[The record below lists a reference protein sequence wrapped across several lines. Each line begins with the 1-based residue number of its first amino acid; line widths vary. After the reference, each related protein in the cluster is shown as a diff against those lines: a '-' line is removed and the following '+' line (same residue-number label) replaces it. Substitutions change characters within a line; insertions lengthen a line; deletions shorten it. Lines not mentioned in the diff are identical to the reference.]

1 VKHVAS
7 LALCLAVL
15 TLAGQA
21 SVNFEKATIT
31 YIQKDVAVA
40 DVKLLSLDGNVVQK
54 TNAYLN
60 QPITKENA
68 VVTGDKSRAELKFND
83 GSVVRLGQ
91 FTVFTFKEG
100 TRDIDLKQGSALMNV
115 PKGMGRTNIK
125 AAAVTAAITG
135 TTVLFQVFDGFGAIY
150 VYEGTVE
157 GPNGQVLGPGEVLI
171 FENGKY
177 RKEEFDISQGVKS
190 AGLFTKFT
198 ASPNAGLF
206 TLDQILRLIAS
217 QKDADVPDNSDK
229 EKFIDAILNREIE
242 SEGKQNQNEEHDDN
256 PDSPDPN

>member
-1 VKHVAS
+1 MKPTALLAFCLAALS
-7 LALCLAVL
+7 LAAE
-15 TLAGQA
+15 AR
-21 SVNFEKATIT
+21 VNFEKATIS
-31 YIQKDVAVA
+31 YIQNDVAVA
-40 DVKLLSLDGNVVQK
+40 DIKLLSLDGNAVKK
-54 TNAYLN
+54 TNASLN

-100 TRDIDLKQGSALMNV
+100 TRDIDLKQGSALMSV

-135 TTVLFQVFDGFGAIY
+135 TTVLFQAFEGFAAIY

-157 GPNGQVLGPGEVLI
+157 GPNGEVLGPGDVLI

-177 RKEEFDISQGVKS
+177 RVEKFDVSQGVKS

-206 TLDQILRLIAS
+206 SLEQLLRLIAD
-217 QKDADVPDNSDK
+217 QNGGDVPDDFDY

-242 SEGKQNQNEEHDDN
+242 IEDNKEDD
-256 PDSPDPN
+256 SFDPYTLL

>member
-1 VKHVAS
+1 VKPIAS
-7 LALCLAVL
+7 LALILAVL

-40 DVKLLSLDGNVVQK
+40 DVKLLSLDGNAVQK

-68 VVTGDKSRAELKFND
+68 VVTGDKSRAELKFNE

-100 TRDIDLKQGSALMNV
+100 TRDLDLKQGSALMSV

-171 FENGKY
+171 FENGNY
-177 RKEEFDISQGVKS
+177 RKEKFDISQGVKS

-217 QKDADVPDNSDK
+217 QNGADVPKDYNY

-242 SEGKQNQNEEHDDN
+242 IEENQSDDY
-256 PDSPDPN
+256 DPYYN

>member
-1 VKHVAS
+1 
-7 LALCLAVL
+7 
-15 TLAGQA
+15 
-21 SVNFEKATIT
+21 
-31 YIQKDVAVA
+31 
-40 DVKLLSLDGNVVQK
+40 
-54 TNAYLN
+54 
-60 QPITKENA
+60 
-68 VVTGDKSRAELKFND
+68 
-83 GSVVRLGQ
+83 
-91 FTVFTFKEG
+91 
-100 TRDIDLKQGSALMNV
+100 MNV

-217 QKDADVPDNSDK
+217 QKGGDVPKDFNY
-229 EKFIDAILNREIE
+229 EKFINAILNREIE
-242 SEGKQNQNEEHDDN
+242 IEENQNDDYN
-256 PDSPDPN
+256 PINYDPYN